1 MVNNSEVLTSLFN
14 HFLPLMGE
22 AWAASHFDANGFL
35 VIRQASMI
43 EVDGIGI
50 LFDFDRDITVSASDG
65 DLASED

>member
-1 MVNNSEVLTSLFN
+1 
-14 HFLPLMGE
+14 MGSV
-22 AWAASHFDANGFL
+22 AFDASGFL

-50 LFDFDRDITVSASDG
+50 LFDFDRDVTVSTSDG